1 MTTFLC
7 GYGHLEIQNFFSSVV
22 KYFKYFTTLEDK
34 FRISVRPCNILYIF
48 YLRRAFSL
56 TWAAAIQ
63 IH

>member
-7 GYGHLEIQNFFSSVV
+7 GYGHLEIQNFSSSVA
-22 KYFKYFTTLEDK
+22 KYLKYFTTFEDK
-34 FRISVRPCNILYIF
+34 FRISARPCNILYIF
-48 YLRRAFSL
+48 YPRKAFSL